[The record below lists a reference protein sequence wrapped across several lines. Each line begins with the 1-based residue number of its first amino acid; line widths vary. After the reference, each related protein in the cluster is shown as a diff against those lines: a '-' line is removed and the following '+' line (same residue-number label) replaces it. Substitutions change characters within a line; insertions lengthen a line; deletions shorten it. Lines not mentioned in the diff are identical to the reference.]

1 MGVSQSNAFQST
13 SIAFKAY
20 ADDVFSHDGRR
31 APQFSMFT
39 ALDSTDRYAVE
50 HDVMEALPVVREWV
64 GTRQEPDVIFATVRG
79 VARTWE
85 KTFSEDRKRAL
96 SGAADG
102 QLLRR
107 LMSWLGSPDMDL
119 DKIATDYLVSN
130 PTGYDG
136 VAVFSASHP
145 RGPGGGT
152 QSNTS
157 ATALSGAQHR
167 SVITSGSGFGDV
179 YGEPF
184 GIQYDTLMVGP
195 ALAPLARELTG
206 STRFAAISA
215 SGVEATS
222 GVVAAAE
229 VPSANRLQVFTG
241 GEMNV
246 VVNPRFIGSS
256 LANKYLYLDTS
267 KSARPIV
274 AYRFQ
279 GGSRV
284 VERMQDTDQSRWA
297 ADRYEWAAEHDLVL
311 VPGAWQVAFFGG
323 P

>member
-1 MGVSQSNAFQST
+1 MAVSSPNAFQST

-20 ADDVFSHDGRR
+20 ADDVFGHEGRR
-31 APQFSMFT
+31 APQFGMFC
-39 ALDSTDRYAVE
+39 ALDSTDRFTVE
-50 HDVMEALPVVREWV
+50 HDVLEALPVVREWI
-64 GTRQEPDVIFATVRG
+64 GSRQEPDAQFATVRG
-79 VARTWE
+79 IARTWE

-107 LMSWLGSPDMDL
+107 LMMWLGSPDMDL
-119 DKIATDYLVSN
+119 DKIATDFLVSN

-136 VAVFSASHP
+136 VSLFSSSHP

-167 SVITSGSGFGDV
+167 SVMVSGSSFGDV

-206 STRFAAISA
+206 STRYAAINA
-215 SGVEATS
+215 SGAEATS
-222 GVVAAAE
+222 AVVAAAE
-229 VPSANRLQVFTG
+229 VPSANRLTIYTG
-241 GEMNV
+241 GELNV
-246 VVNPRFIGSS
+246 VVNPRFIGTS

-267 KSARPIV
+267 KQARPIV
-274 AYRFQ
+274 AYRYQ

-284 VERMQDTDQSRWA
+284 VERTQDTDQSRWSQ
-297 ADRYEWAAEHDLVL
+297 DRYEWAAEHDLVL
-311 VPGAWQVAFFGG
+311 VPGAWQVAFYGG
-323 P
+323 T